1 MDACIH
7 KFAHAGLNDHSITL
21 KDLKKEKKKRK
32 KKGTDSHN
40 FFFFFKY
47 IIFINV

>member
-21 KDLKKEKKKRK
+21 KDLKKERK
-32 KKGTDSHN
+32 KKKKKKERTAT
-40 FFFFFKY
+40 
-47 IIFINV
+47 IFL